1 MLRFKNQNLA
11 NLRQTFA
18 ISAAAPFQLIFLLI
32 GTFSRKVLTEFR
44 NRFCEWK
51 KVNRTTTSSFGI
63 LSLFLRNDL
72 TSFPS
77 FLPFAIITQE
87 TFFHFKSRVAI
98 SLFALFFQKDFA
110 FTSCPVW
117 PDLAKFRHFG
127 TILKVLGKF
136 LRVCLVFGKILILLW
151 KECYAIGQVFIVVD
165 GHIL

>member
-77 FLPFAIITQE
+77 FLSPSSHKRL
-87 TFFHFKSRVAI
+87 FFTSSRESRFLFSLSSFKRI
-98 SLFALFFQKDFA
+98 SLLPLAQCDQIWRNFA
-110 FTSCPVW
+110 T
-117 PDLAKFRHFG
+117 LAQF
-127 TILKVLGKF
+127 
-136 LRVCLVFGKILILLW
+136 
-151 KECYAIGQVFIVVD
+151 
-165 GHIL
+165 